1 MSPDPIF
8 LIAPMEILADTRL
21 THMQMRVLLSLYSFR
36 RKNTDTV
43 WPTRET
49 LSARCGYAPSVISRV
64 TAQLAELGWLVKD
77 GAGGRGHST
86 RYQLTVPEHL
96 ETVTNPV
103 TVETPETVTKPETVT
118 TAETV
123 TGQETVTDPETVT
136 ESVDKRLPNRSLNG
150 DRTGHPSKEN
160 RSRTDQE
167 QKNIRASKP
176 RSPVP
181 VVDDVDP
188 DTYRDFLAVRNAKR
202 APLTATALAG
212 LRREAAKAG
221 MSLQDAMAMC
231 CERGW
236 VSLRSAWPEVQ
247 RAVSALPRGGQVGN
261 AAEGDW

>member
-1 MSPDPIF
+1 MGRGVSPDPIF

-77 GAGGRGHST
+77 GAGGRGYST

-96 ETVTNPV
+96 
-103 TVETPETVTKPETVT
+103 ETVTKPETVT

-188 DTYRDFLAVRNAKR
+188 DTW
-202 APLTATALAG
+202 
-212 LRREAAKAG
+212 
-221 MSLQDAMAMC
+221 Q
-231 CERGW
+231 W
-236 VSLRSAWPEVQ
+236 
-247 RAVSALPRGGQVGN
+247 
-261 AAEGDW
+261 